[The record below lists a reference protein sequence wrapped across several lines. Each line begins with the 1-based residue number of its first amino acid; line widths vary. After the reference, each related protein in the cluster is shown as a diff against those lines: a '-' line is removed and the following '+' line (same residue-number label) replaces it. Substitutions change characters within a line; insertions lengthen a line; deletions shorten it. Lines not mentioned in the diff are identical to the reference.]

1 MSFEEMKEKDS
12 LLKDTQS
19 VKVMFSFEPISLA
32 DYVDS
37 EGVKYGNSPVF
48 KYKFNFHLVLN
59 NGTEEKTINDIYG
72 KDVIF
77 QMCCKLNSSSN
88 ILTEGNLIKLSATK
102 PDQWKSQNTN
112 NNWTSLI
119 NK

>member
-32 DYVDS
+32 DYVDA

-59 NGTEEKTINDIYG
+59 NGTEEKTINDIYME
-72 KDVIF
+72 KMLFFKCVV
-77 QMCCKLNSSSN
+77 N
-88 ILTEGNLIKLSATK
+88 
-102 PDQWKSQNTN
+102 
-112 NNWTSLI
+112 
-119 NK
+119 